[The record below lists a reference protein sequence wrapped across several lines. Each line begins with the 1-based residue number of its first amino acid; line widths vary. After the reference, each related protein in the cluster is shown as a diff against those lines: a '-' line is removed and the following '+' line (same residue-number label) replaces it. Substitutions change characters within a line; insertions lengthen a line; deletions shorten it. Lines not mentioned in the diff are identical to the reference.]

1 MHLHLIKLFFIGNL
15 GLSSVSKYPFITSP
29 GPYSSTIQKRKGLPY
44 FDQRGSHF
52 ILSNIRNDI
61 IQRLPAPHDI
71 APFNENDIV
80 YLLLMM
86 GSQRDNWEVR
96 ISQWKTSELWFHT
109 SLWIQMDRFSS
120 FADQTNNA
128 ITFRMTLNGI
138 FFLGGFWKSS
148 VCSYLGKKSSPTI
161 NYDYQ

>member
-1 MHLHLIKLFFIGNL
+1 MSLHYHPLAHIHPPFKRERGCHILIRRAPISFFQISVMTSFNVFQPLVILLHSTRMTLFI
-15 GLSSVSKYPFITSP
+15 
-29 GPYSSTIQKRKGLPY
+29 
-44 FDQRGSHF
+44 
-52 ILSNIRNDI
+52 
-61 IQRLPAPHDI
+61 
-71 APFNENDIV
+71 